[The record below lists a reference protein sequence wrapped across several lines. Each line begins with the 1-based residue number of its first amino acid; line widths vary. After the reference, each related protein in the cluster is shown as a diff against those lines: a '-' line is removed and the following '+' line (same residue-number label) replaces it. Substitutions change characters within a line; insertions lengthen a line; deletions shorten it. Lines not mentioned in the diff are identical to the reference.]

1 MGNKFKDIDLKNRT
15 YFFDNMI
22 IIKSLDLNKSKIRS
36 HTKKSYKN
44 ILIYYIGYV
53 MVKELRYVKFN
64 SVNPLYLFVNKIN
77 GYIEESN
84 GNKYLQ
90 FLLMEVKRH

>member
-1 MGNKFKDIDLKNRT
+1 
-15 YFFDNMI
+15 
-22 IIKSLDLNKSKIRS
+22 
-36 HTKKSYKN
+36 
-44 ILIYYIGYV
+44 

-64 SVNPLYLFVNKIN
+64 SVNPLYLFINKIN
-77 GYIEESN
+77 GYMEESS

>member
-22 IIKSLDLNKSKIRS
+22 IIKSLDLNKSKIRI

-44 ILIYYIGYV
+44 VLIYCIGYV

-64 SVNPLYLFVNKIN
+64 SVNPLYLFINKIN
-77 GYIEESN
+77 GYIEERN
-84 GNKYLQ
+84 GNKNLQ

>member
-22 IIKSLDLNKSKIRS
+22 IIKSLDLNKSEIRS

-44 ILIYYIGYV
+44 VLICYTGYV

-64 SVNPLYLFVNKIN
+64 SVNPLYLFINKIN

-84 GNKYLQ
+84 GNKSLQ